1 MKKFIC
7 FLMLFMV
14 AFITPMMTMA
24 ETVANAAVETST
36 SIDIGSYFTSLTGL
50 VSLVIL
56 VTQFLK
62 KLIKTEGLKTQILS
76 WIVSV
81 VLAVVGYFLQLGIF
95 IDLAWYWILIYAV
108 SAGLIAN
115 GIATKQ
121 VVEAILSLF
130 KPKIQ

>member
-1 MKKFIC
+1 
-7 FLMLFMV
+7 MV

>member
-1 MKKFIC
+1 
-7 FLMLFMV
+7 MV

-130 KPKIQ
+130 KPKLQ

>member
-130 KPKIQ
+130 KPKLQ